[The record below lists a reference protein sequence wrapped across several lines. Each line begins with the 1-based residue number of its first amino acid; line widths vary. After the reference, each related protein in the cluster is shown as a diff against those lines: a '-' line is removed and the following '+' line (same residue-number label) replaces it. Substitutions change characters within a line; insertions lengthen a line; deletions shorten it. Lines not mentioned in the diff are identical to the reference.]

1 VKVVKCVGSLAAGIA
16 LLKYSVGE
24 MQPLWSQL
32 TPTQR
37 ASWKIFIPGVLSMA
51 PAGRWFGSDEGP
63 AEPRKW
69 IAAMV
74 AWMCVC
80 FYNAYKK
87 ALRARIGQ

>member
-1 VKVVKCVGSLAAGIA
+1 MKCVGSLVAGIA

-24 MQPLWSQL
+24 MQPLWSNL

-51 PAGRWFGSDEGP
+51 PAGRWFGSEEGP

-74 AWMCVC
+74 GWMCVC
-80 FYNAYKK
+80 FFNAYKK